1 MNLILI
7 RFPLIEISHNFTANI
22 LSVSVV
28 ISFVIYHN
36 FDAHF
41 KAEKNHVGS
50 VFDTLLAINY
60 LKKY

>member
-1 MNLILI
+1 MNFILI
-7 RFPLIEISHNFTANI
+7 RFPLIEISHDFTANI

-41 KAEKNHVGS
+41 KAEKIILVLFLILS
-50 VFDTLLAINY
+50 WL
-60 LKKY
+60 